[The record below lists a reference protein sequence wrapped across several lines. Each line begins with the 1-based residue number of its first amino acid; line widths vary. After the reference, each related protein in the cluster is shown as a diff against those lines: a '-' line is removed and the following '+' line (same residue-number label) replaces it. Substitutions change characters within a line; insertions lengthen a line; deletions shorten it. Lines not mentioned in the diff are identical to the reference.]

1 MNLFFSLLFLSLI
14 IPLNSFGSPVG
25 KGLSCYRAS
34 DKLSKNFEGF
44 RGIYFES
51 NKTVRVVSFKNKNNS
66 LKVISKQT
74 PYKISKDQINFK
86 IKFIWYGDISFEY
99 FMLNRNNLDLTHNFK
114 NYEHNLECEIIT
126 NEFMSEMNSIKTEF
140 QNTFDDKLKSNNI

>member
-1 MNLFFSLLFLSLI
+1 M
-14 IPLNSFGSPVG
+14 
-25 KGLSCYRAS
+25 
-34 DKLSKNFEGF
+34 
-44 RGIYFES
+44 
-51 NKTVRVVSFKNKNNS
+51 SFKNKNNS